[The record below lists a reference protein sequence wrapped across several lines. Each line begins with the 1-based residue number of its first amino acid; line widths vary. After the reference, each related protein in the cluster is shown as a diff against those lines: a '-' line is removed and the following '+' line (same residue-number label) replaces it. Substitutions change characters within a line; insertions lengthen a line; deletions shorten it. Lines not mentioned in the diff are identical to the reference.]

1 MEIKNVIGIEIHSL
15 KRHKHSNHN
24 DFFPNL
30 QDAVVQRSNGS
41 DLEQE
46 IPEKSEIKI
55 KSFILK
61 IKFLI
66 KLQYS
71 YQQHVVAMYL
81 LDE

>member
-55 KSFILK
+55 KSFILNSENK
-61 IKFLI
+61 HKKVVNFLCYF
-66 KLQYS
+66 L
-71 YQQHVVAMYL
+71 
-81 LDE
+81 